1 VQTLRGKR
9 VLITGAASGIG
20 KAIAERMA
28 AEGAEVLLVDMN
40 AALLS
45 TTGAAIAARGG
56 PVRTYTLDVTDLPGI
71 KALRERVLA
80 EGGPLDVL
88 VNNAGLVFGG
98 PFLEV
103 PLEKHV
109 LTYRVNVEGLV
120 ALTHAFL
127 PDLIARPDAHIVNI
141 ASASGYIGLPH
152 GTTYA
157 SSKWAVIGF
166 SESLVLELEMQGHRH
181 VHVTTMCPSYV
192 STGLFDGA
200 KAPFSTSLL
209 TPDKVADLTARAVLG
224 NKKFVRTPW
233 LVKTTPML
241 KGLLP
246 FSAFYTVA
254 SMLGVNTSMLQ
265 WKGRG
270 GKAG

>member
-20 KAIAERMA
+20 KAIAERFA
-28 AEGAEVLLVDMN
+28 REGAELVLVDIN
-40 AALLS
+40 ETQLS
-45 TTGAAIAARGG
+45 ATGAAIAARGTA
-56 PVRTYTLDVTDLPGI
+56 VHTYRLDVTDLPGI
-71 KALRERVLA
+71 LALRERLLA

-120 ALTHAFL
+120 ALTHTLL
-127 PDLIARPDAHIVNI
+127 PDLIGRPDAHVVNI

-152 GTTYA
+152 GATYA

-166 SESLVLELEMQGHRH
+166 SESLVLELELQGHRH

-192 STGLFDGA
+192 ATGLFDGA
-200 KAPFSTSLL
+200 KAPVSTSLL
-209 TPDKVADLTARAVLG
+209 TPEKVADLTARAVLG
-224 NKKFVRTPW
+224 NKTFVRTPW

-246 FSAFYTVA
+246 FSAFYRVA
-254 SMLGVNTSMLQ
+254 SILGVNTSMLQ

-270 GKAG
+270 GH